1 MCSSIFVSSTSSTIS
16 SSKTMDNYQGD
27 LTDIIRAPGTTTAT
41 ATTTAGAYSTTG
53 TSSSSSE
60 YVLQHLHDNQW
71 HHHNHNH
78 QLFSSSDHLH
88 RQHHHQHQHQHQ
100 QQQQNMSFIN
110 SVLEGT
116 NMNNMFGDPLLSTL
130 RDPFLQEL
138 DHIPSSSYFNI
149 TTNTTTTTAA
159 TTTTASPASTS
170 IINVSD
176 VSNSIFALDHNH
188 NHEIRSNSRPCK
200 NIFSNMIQISPNP
213 KLPSNYESSSTM
225 APSPRQIKQVVSTNI
240 NINANISKDSLLDN
254 TGVQISSSRNSSGL
268 KRRKNQAKKVVCIP
282 APAAANSRQTGEVVP
297 SDLWA
302 WRKYGQKPIKG
313 SPYPRGYYRCSSSK
327 GCSARKQ
334 VERSRTDPNMLV
346 ITYTSEHN
354 HPWPT
359 QRNALAG
366 STRSQPSKT
375 NMKNSEASL
384 TQNDTS
390 KPKEENQENNNSD
403 ENDSPIVNNVKEE
416 NMEDIEKLQIEMD
429 EVEGEFNDGLSY
441 KSSMIENNQSH
452 EDFFAE
458 LGEIEA
464 DPLNLLFNQ
473 GFSGNSSTNDVHQRD
488 QSKGLDP
495 FHLFDWSVD
504 NNNTNK

>member
-1 MCSSIFVSSTSSTIS
+1 
-16 SSKTMDNYQGD
+16 MDNYQGD

-116 NMNNMFGDPLLSTL
+116 NMNNMFGDPLFSTL

-268 KRRKNQAKKVVCIP
+268 KRR
-282 APAAANSRQTGEVVP
+282 
-297 SDLWA
+297 
-302 WRKYGQKPIKG
+302 
-313 SPYPRGYYRCSSSK
+313 
-327 GCSARKQ
+327 
-334 VERSRTDPNMLV
+334 
-346 ITYTSEHN
+346 
-354 HPWPT
+354 
-359 QRNALAG
+359 
-366 STRSQPSKT
+366 
-375 NMKNSEASL
+375 
-384 TQNDTS
+384 
-390 KPKEENQENNNSD
+390 
-403 ENDSPIVNNVKEE
+403 
-416 NMEDIEKLQIEMD
+416 
-429 EVEGEFNDGLSY
+429 
-441 KSSMIENNQSH
+441 
-452 EDFFAE
+452 
-458 LGEIEA
+458 
-464 DPLNLLFNQ
+464 
-473 GFSGNSSTNDVHQRD
+473 
-488 QSKGLDP
+488 
-495 FHLFDWSVD
+495 
-504 NNNTNK
+504 

>member
-1 MCSSIFVSSTSSTIS
+1 
-16 SSKTMDNYQGD
+16 MDNYLGD
-27 LTDIIRAPGTTTAT
+27 LTDIIRGG
-41 ATTTAGAYSTTG
+41 TAGAYTSTG
-53 TSSSSSE
+53 TSSSSAEPAVS
-60 YVLQHLHDNQW
+60 HHHHDHDNQW
-71 HHHNHNH
+71 NHHHHNH
-78 QLFSSSDHLH
+78 QFSSDH
-88 RQHHHQHQHQHQ
+88 HHHPL
-100 QQQQNMSFIN
+100 SFS
-110 SVLEGT
+110 SVLEDNRGGT
-116 NMNNMFGDPLLSTL
+116 NMNMFGDPLFSTL

-149 TTNTTTTTAA
+149 TSTTSTT
-159 TTTTASPASTS
+159 SPAIIDVASSGVSVTTS
-170 IINVSD
+170 SSSSASV
-176 VSNSIFALDHNH
+176 FALDH
-188 NHEIRSNSRPCK
+188 EMRSISRPCK

-213 KLPSNYESSSTM
+213 KLPNYESSSTIA
-225 APSPRQIKQVVSTNI
+225 APSPRPIKPSAVISTNI
-240 NINANISKDSLLDN
+240 NINAKDSLLDN
-254 TGVQISSSRNSSGL
+254 TGVQISSSRNTGL

-366 STRSQPSKT
+366 STRSQPSKNNT
-375 NMKNSEASL
+375 STKNSETSQP
-384 TQNDTS
+384 QNDTT
-390 KPKEENQENNNSD
+390 KPKEEQENNNNSD
-403 ENDSPIVNNVKEE
+403 GNDSPVVNNVKEE

-429 EVEGEFNDGLSY
+429 EGEFSDGLSY
-441 KSSMIENNQSH
+441 KVMENSKIH

-458 LGEIEA
+458 LGEIET

-473 GFSGNSSTNDVHQRD
+473 GFGGNSSNDRD
-488 QSKGLDP
+488 QSKVLDP
-495 FHLFDWSVD
+495 FHLFDWSGD
-504 NNNTNK
+504 NNNTNNSFEEPNKRRL

>member
-1 MCSSIFVSSTSSTIS
+1 
-16 SSKTMDNYQGD
+16 MDNYQGD
-27 LTDIIRAPGTTTAT
+27 LTDIIRAPGATTTAT
-41 ATTTAGAYSTTG
+41 TTSAGAYST
-53 TSSSSSE
+53 SSSE
-60 YVLQHLHDNQW
+60 HVLQHVHDNQW
-71 HHHNHNH
+71 HHQHHNQ
-78 QLFSSSDHLH
+78 QLFSSSS
-88 RQHHHQHQHQHQ
+88 HHNQ
-100 QQQQNMSFIN
+100 QPMSFAN
-110 SVLEGT
+110 SILEGT
-116 NMNNMFGDPLLSTL
+116 NMNNNMFGDPLFSSL

-149 TTNTTTTTAA
+149 TNNTTTTAI
-159 TTTTASPASTS
+159 TTTTSPASTS

-176 VSNSIFALDHNH
+176 VSNVSTSIFALDHNR
-188 NHEIRSNSRPCK
+188 EIRSNSRPCK

-213 KLPSNYESSSTM
+213 KLPINYESSSTM

-366 STRSQPSKT
+366 STRSQPSKNNT
-375 NMKNSEASL
+375 SMKNSETSL
-384 TQNDTS
+384 TQNDTT
-390 KPKEENQENNNSD
+390 KPKEEHQENNNSD
-403 ENDSPIVNNVKEE
+403 GNDSPIVNNVKEE
-416 NMEDIEKLQIEMD
+416 NMEDIEKLQIDMD
-429 EVEGEFNDGLSY
+429 EVEGEFSDGLSY
-441 KSSMIENNQSH
+441 KPSMIENNQSH
-452 EDFFAE
+452 EDFFAD

-473 GFSGNSSTNDVHQRD
+473 GFGGNSSTNDVHQRD
-488 QSKGLDP
+488 HQSKGLDP
-495 FHLFDWSVD
+495 FNPFDWSVD
-504 NNNTNK
+504 NNNTNNSMEEPNKRRLL